1 MGGLFKAK
9 TPSSPQVTQTAAST
23 AAAAAADADAAER
36 ERRKEALARARTG
49 RAGTITTSD
58 RGLLT
63 PVDWLP
69 ERKSL
74 LGE

>member
-9 TPSSPQVTQTAAST
+9 TPSSPQVTPSAAAAT
-23 AAAAAADADAAER
+23 AAAAAEAAES

-63 PVDWLP
+63 TADWLP

>member
-1 MGGLFKAK
+1 MLRPPTGSGARRR
-9 TPSSPQVTQTAAST
+9 SPAPA
-23 AAAAAADADAAER
+23 
-36 ERRKEALARARTG
+36 TG

>member
-1 MGGLFKAK
+1 MGGLIKAT
-9 TPSSPQVTQTAAST
+9 TPPSPKLPQPQAVAQVDTV
-23 AAAAAADADAAER
+23 AAER
-36 ERRKEALARARTG
+36 DRRKEALARQRSG
-49 RAGTITTSD
+49 RAGTITTSS

-63 PVDWLP
+63 AAEWLP

>member
-9 TPSSPQVTQTAAST
+9 TPSSPQVSQPTTSTTTAAVD
-23 AAAAAADADAAER
+23 AAAAER
-36 ERRKEALARARTG
+36 ERRKEALERARTG
-49 RAGTITTSD
+49 RAGTITTSE